1 MGRPRD
7 DPRILAVAPGDTS
20 HSKRFMP
27 NLLGLKL
34 AKAWYSAR
42 HFRCWPALLHGVAP
56 SIEHKRILGNLDMD
70 LLLDVGANRGQF
82 SLMARIL
89 HPHLPIQAYEPLAAE
104 AAVYRAIHGAQRGIE
119 LHEQALGDKDGS
131 VDMHISGRADS
142 SSLLPIGEL
151 QAHCFPGTAEVGTKR
166 VRVATLDSL
175 PVHWRNARRALLKLD
190 VQGFEL
196 NVLRGATA
204 ALLNCAFV
212 YVECSEVP
220 LYAGQALRPDIE
232 NFLRAQGFVQRGCV
246 NPLYVEG
253 RLVQADYLFG
263 RM

>member
-1 MGRPRD
+1 
-7 DPRILAVAPGDTS
+7 
-20 HSKRFMP
+20 
-27 NLLGLKL
+27 
-34 AKAWYSAR
+34 
-42 HFRCWPALLHGVAP
+42 VAP
-56 SIEHKRILGNLDMD
+56 SIEHKKILGTLETD

-89 HPHLPIQAYEPLAAE
+89 HPHLPIQAYEPLAVE
-104 AAVYRAIHGAQRGIE
+104 AAVFREIHGAQQGIE
-119 LHEQALGDKDGS
+119 LHELALGDKDGS
-131 VDMHISGRADS
+131 ADLHISGQADS

-151 QAHCFPGTAEVGTKR
+151 QARCFPGTGEVGTKR
-166 VRVATLDSL
+166 VQVATLDSL
-175 PVHWRNARRALLKLD
+175 PAHWRKARRALLKLD

-204 ALLNCAFV
+204 ALDNCAFV

-232 NFLRAQGFVQRGCV
+232 NFLQAQGFVQRGCA
-246 NPLYVEG
+246 NPSYAEG

-263 RM
+263 RN